1 MTTYIIRRLLLAI
14 PTLLVIMLA
23 VFSIL
28 RLLPGDIVR
37 LMVAEQNYAAD
48 EDALRRSLGLHE
60 PMTVQFASW
69 IGGVATGD
77 LGHSLWTHRAISTE
91 LRQRFPATIELGVF
105 AVIIGLLIAIPV
117 GLISAIRQDT
127 WLDYAGRSFAILLI
141 SVPGFWLATLLLVF
155 PLIWWSWVPPL
166 KYVAFFDNPWQNIQ
180 YFFWPA
186 LLLGAGL
193 SGITMRL
200 TRNQMLEVLRQD
212 YIRTAHAKGLRER
225 GVILQHALKNAMIP
239 VVTVIGLQVGFV
251 VSGTVIFETIFGIP
265 GVGRFFFEAINFRDY
280 PTVQA
285 TVLFL
290 AFAIVMAN
298 LIVDVTYALIDP
310 RIRYN

>member
-23 VFSIL
+23 VFSII

-48 EDALRRSLGLHE
+48 ETALRRSLGLHE
-60 PMTVQFASW
+60 PVPLQFARW
-69 IGGVATGD
+69 VGNVAQGD
-77 LGHSLWTHRAISTE
+77 LGHSLWTRRAVSTE
-91 LRQRFPATIELGVF
+91 LRQRFPATVELGVF
-105 AVIIGLLIAIPV
+105 AVIIGLFIAIPV
-117 GLISAIRQDT
+117 GLVSAIRQDS

-155 PLIWWSWVPPL
+155 PLIWWTWTPPL
-166 KYVAFFDNPWQNIQ
+166 QYVSFLDNPWKNLQ
-180 YFFWPA
+180 YFFWPS

-193 SGITMRL
+193 SGTTMRL

-239 VVTVIGLQVGFV
+239 VVTVVGLQVGLV

-265 GVGRFFFEAINFRDY
+265 GVGRFYFEAINFRDY

-285 TVLFL
+285 TVLFI
-290 AFAIVMAN
+290 AIAIVGTN
-298 LIVDVTYALIDP
+298 LLVDLTYAMIDP